1 MLTDFIRYNEICG
14 VCGMK
19 VSTGAI
25 LIVLI
30 CILISSACKTF
41 AAIETIKDKPYF
53 KVRYERVHVPAEIS
67 SKQSAA
73 KNLAIY
79 KNHIAANKRMMAQ
92 ADRNLRTKLAQDLQ
106 KRKIAQGMLKD
117 DRRES
122 MRFICSAR
130 KGLGITIN
138 NKPIQ
143 NIIDISNGG
152 IGFRM
157 NNVKKD
163 NEFPVKISYAGTSVE
178 AKLKIVADNNGRL
191 GGKFTGLNEEN
202 ESKLVYITSLLET
215 ENKTAIT
222 RFLR

>member
-1 MLTDFIRYNEICG
+1 
-14 VCGMK
+14 MK
-19 VSTGAI
+19 VSARTI
-25 LIVLI
+25 LIILI
-30 CILISSACKTF
+30 CLLTTAAGKTF

-53 KVRYERVHVPAEIS
+53 KVRYERVHMPVEIS

-79 KNHIAANKRMMAQ
+79 KSHIAANKKKMVQ

-130 KGLGITIN
+130 KGLGVTLN
-138 NKPIQ
+138 NKQ
-143 NIIDISNGG
+143 VKDIIDISNGG

-163 NEFPVKISYAGTSVE
+163 NEFPVKISYAGASVE

-222 RFLR
+222 RFSR